1 MTMEATTA
9 RLKEK
14 LGAGLLAV
22 RESAPGETEF
32 TIDAAHAVEALK
44 FLKSSDG
51 GGFDHLS
58 DLTAYD
64 VRPSTPRYNVVYEL
78 LSMGLRTR
86 CAVIV
91 PAGSDTDPTVDSV
104 TALWAGA
111 NWLEREVYDMY
122 GIRFTGHP
130 DMRRILLPA
139 SFQGY
144 PLRRDF
150 TLDYRQKFADAQ
162 LEEGHFDP
170 FGSTLITPGKG

>member
-1 MTMEATTA
+1 MTESSAA

-14 LGAGLLAV
+14 LGASLLSV
-22 RESAPGETEF
+22 RESAPGENEY

-64 VRPSTPRYNVVYEL
+64 VRPSSPRYNVVYEL

-86 CAVIV
+86 CSVIV
-91 PAGSDTDPTVDSV
+91 PAGSDSEPTVESV
-104 TALWAGA
+104 TSLWAGA
-111 NWLEREVYDMY
+111 NWLEREVFDMY
-122 GIRFTGHP
+122 GIQFTGHP

-139 SFQGY
+139 SFQGH

-150 TLDYRQKFADAQ
+150 TLDYRQKFNDPNMDDAS
-162 LEEGHFDP
+162 FDP